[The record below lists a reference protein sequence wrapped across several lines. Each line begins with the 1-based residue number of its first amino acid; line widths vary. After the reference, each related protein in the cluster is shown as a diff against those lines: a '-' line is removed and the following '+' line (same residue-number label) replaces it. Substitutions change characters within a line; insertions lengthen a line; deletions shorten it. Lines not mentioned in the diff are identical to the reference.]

1 MLRFLPDSLVE
12 GLLRPFFM
20 ADPAAGLYFEDSA
33 PDWRFAAFLVLMSVV
48 VLARRRSLGAM
59 MTTGQGVTALGLV
72 LLLLLWTF
80 VSGNGRYFSWALL
93 LIGPLL
99 VMACL
104 LLPGSRS
111 LRWTVLSVVLAL
123 QLVVL
128 SLSRATNPWAAIL
141 ATDSSMPLAES
152 PLRQQP
158 AVFLTVSNLSYSI
171 LVPRF
176 HPQSRWASISGQYD
190 ILPGT
195 LEWGRLNELLASP
208 LPRYLVTPV
217 RPEDHDADGQ
227 PFGHPLRVMQDTLAR
242 FGLALKTG
250 GCVTLSSAL
259 SGPAWQKQGNER
271 DKYGFWICA
280 LERTTAS
287 TTAKAA
293 AADAK
298 AQANIAALDAVER
311 SCPRFFP
318 PGGGQPSLV
327 EGAHQRHY
335 RSTDVRLWVH
345 PAGLVLFQY
354 FRAMNPTVLGTV
366 DDVRAGRFTLPC
378 DKLPGRY
385 RPFWERD

>member
-12 GLLRPFFM
+12 GLLRPLFM

-33 PDWRFAAFLVLMSVV
+33 PDWRFAAFLLIMATVLV
-48 VLARRRSLGAM
+48 ARRRSLGTV
-59 MTTGQGVTALGLV
+59 MTTSQGVTALGTV

-93 LIGPLL
+93 LIGPLV
-99 VMACL
+99 VMACM

-128 SLSRATNPWAAIL
+128 GLSRSSNPWAAIL
-141 ATDSSMPLAES
+141 ATDTSMPLAES

-195 LEWGRLNELLASP
+195 LEWGRLGELLSSP
-208 LPRYLVTPV
+208 LPKYLLTPV
-217 RPEDHDADGQ
+217 RPEDHDQQGQ
-227 PFGHPLRVMQDTLAR
+227 PYGRSLQVLSDTLAR
-242 FGLALKTG
+242 FGLAFQPG
-250 GCVTLSSAL
+250 GCVTLSSSL
-259 SGPAWQKQGNER
+259 SGPEWLKQGKDR
-271 DKYGFWICA
+271 DKYGFWVCS
-280 LERTTAS
+280 LRTTGAPPQQ
-287 TTAKAA
+287 APAA
-293 AADAK
+293 APA
-298 AQANIAALDAVER
+298 AQANLAALDAVER

-327 EGAHQRHY
+327 EGAYQRHY